1 MVFIGC
7 AISSNTYFFK
17 LLKKL
22 YILYTVTLNG
32 ESMRVSVANEIE
44 SQEGP
49 RCSLGVKGYI
59 RAGELCT
66 WTRIANA
73 RMDGD

>member
-1 MVFIGC
+1 
-7 AISSNTYFFK
+7 
-17 LLKKL
+17 
-22 YILYTVTLNG
+22 
-32 ESMRVSVANEIE
+32 MRVSVANEIE